1 MVVDAN
7 CVGAGTSW
15 GFNRAWGRN
24 RGSTIC
30 LHTFLMQKIYK
41 NILVLI
47 AGFCGL
53 HLIFKENT
61 IVFLCIAIIVLLL
74 SAFSE
79 KAAVVIEKSWLWFGE
94 RLGRI
99 NAAILLFLIY
109 HLILTPIAFLSRIG
123 SKDPLQ
129 LNAPEKSNFVLRH
142 HKYSAKDLEN
152 PW

>member
-1 MVVDAN
+1 MVADTNRVG
-7 CVGAGTSW
+7 VGASW

-24 RGSTIC
+24 SCSAIC

-41 NILVLI
+41 SILVLI

-53 HLIFKENT
+53 HLIFIENT

-94 RLGRI
+94 RL
-99 NAAILLFLIY
+99 
-109 HLILTPIAFLSRIG
+109 
-123 SKDPLQ
+123 
-129 LNAPEKSNFVLRH
+129 
-142 HKYSAKDLEN
+142 
-152 PW
+152 